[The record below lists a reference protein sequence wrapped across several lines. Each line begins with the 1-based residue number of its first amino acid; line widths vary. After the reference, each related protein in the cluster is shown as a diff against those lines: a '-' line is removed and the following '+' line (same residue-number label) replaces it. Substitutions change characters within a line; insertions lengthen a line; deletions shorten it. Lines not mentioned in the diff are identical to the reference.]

1 MRPEM
6 SADARERIYVCR
18 SVCRSA
24 RSANRRDP
32 ILGTK
37 NVDGARG
44 LLRVTHSL
52 L

>member
-6 SADARERIYVCR
+6 SADARERIY
-18 SVCRSA
+18 VCRSA